1 MPRSARRMSAASHAP
16 RRPFR
21 TRAAAAVAGTL
32 AGALVLTGCAT
43 KLKTVGGLPDP
54 LVLTTYGTSSGSYAD
69 LAGVADRVSVETGAR
84 LRIITSDTS
93 VGRLAALRSGV
104 AQVGRLGDEYIFG
117 FEGVN
122 EFANEDWGPQDIR
135 VVWVPLSPHGVM
147 TRTADGLDEMSDLKG
162 KRVPKYT
169 ANPSANAKVQA
180 LLAFGGLT
188 PDDVQFVNIGYG
200 EQADA
205 LQQGQVDM
213 IYGAVYGGS
222 FFELASQVDVQWV
235 DLDPDDAE
243 AEDRLQTVVPAAS
256 VGSFDRAPTQA
267 EGESDHGIYYSVAV
281 AAYDEIED
289 ETVYNLIDSMV
300 AAYPDYKESTISLP
314 GWSPDEVVVEP
325 QETPFHDGAVQWLK
339 EHDRWTDEA
348 QEKQDEL
355 TQRGERLHEEWAE
368 FMETDPADEDTYR
381 LWLEWKRD
389 NGLAKESEE
398 LTSGFF

>member
-32 AGALVLTGCAT
+32 AGALILTGCT
-43 KLKTVGGLPDP
+43 TETKTVGGLPDP
-54 LVLTTYGTSSGSYAD
+54 VVLTTYGTSTGSYAD

-93 VGRLAALRSGV
+93 VGRLAALRSGA
-104 AQVGRLGDEYIFG
+104 AQIGRLGDEYIFG

-235 DLDPDDAE
+235 DLDPDDAA
-243 AEDRLQTVVPAAS
+243 AEERLRTVVPAAS

-300 AAYPDYKESTISLP
+300 AAYPDYKDSTISLP

>member
-32 AGALVLTGCAT
+32 AGALILTGCT
-43 KLKTVGGLPDP
+43 TETKTVGGLPDP
-54 LVLTTYGTSSGSYAD
+54 LVLTTYGTSTGSYAD

-93 VGRLAALRSGV
+93 VGRLAALRSGA
-104 AQVGRLGDEYIFG
+104 AQIGRLGDEYIFG

-235 DLDPDDAE
+235 DLDPDDAA
-243 AEDRLQTVVPAAS
+243 AEERLRTVVPAAS

-289 ETVYNLIDSMV
+289 KTVYNLIDSMV
-300 AAYPDYKESTISLP
+300 AAYPDYKDSTISLP

-381 LWLEWKRD
+381 MWLEWKRD